1 MYIALSYFLTH
12 LILLQRVFWNLN
24 SLKLSFRNIWGLR
37 SNFFVCKSFLESN
50 SPDILALCETI
61 LDGSIDS
68 GNFSVRS
75 YLLLFQ
81 KYSSTHMHG
90 LAVYVEE
97 GVSFDL
103 SLEKSADFYLCLL
116 HSRSYSFFL
125 YWSPSLSLC
134 SVCDSIS
141 FNIDEVLSINPS
153 ANVFVFGDLDVD
165 QKDCLTYSGGT
176 AWPGELC
183 YNFHNLR
190 WPGFDLTGH
199 DLWFSTR

>member
-1 MYIALSYFLTH
+1 M
-12 LILLQRVFWNLN
+12 LQRVFWDLN

-61 LDGSIDS
+61 LDDSIDS
-68 GNFSVRS
+68 GNFSVGG

-90 LAVYVEE
+90 LAVYLEE
-97 GVSFDL
+97 GVSFAQDL
-103 SLEKSADFYLCLL
+103 SLENSGGSYLCFGLALL
-116 HSRSYSFFL
+116 HSGSYSFFL
-125 YWSPSLSLC
+125 SWSPSLSLC
-134 SVCDSIS
+134 SVFDSIS
-141 FNIDEVLSINPS
+141 SNIDEVLSINPS

-165 QKDCLTYSGGT
+165 HKDCLTYSGGT
-176 AWPGELC
+176 AWPGEHC

-190 WPGFDLTGH
+190 WPGFDFNRS
-199 DLWFSTR
+199 WFVIHNKVIR